1 MKPSELSRRN
11 FLNRCAVCAAGLAAY
26 PMLGE
31 AMNYYPMPVLSKPKV
46 KPVIKTIF
54 AYPDPAG
61 PIWPNIGYDFD
72 LKVADYKQKLL
83 AGCKDAEFRFV
94 TTMIGSDAE
103 AKRIIEEDP
112 EVDGYLYFL
121 VGCLWGNLSETLAQS
136 GKPMIMVDH
145 MYAGSGEF
153 LTAYASARRQK
164 LPVIPVSS
172 SDFNDVLKAVHY
184 LVTMKMLRASTMLV
198 VGGTPDP
205 KLTEVYG
212 IEVKG
217 VDFKEINDCYNAVPE
232 KEYKAKADEWI
243 NRSGKVVEPNLE
255 EIRKSAAMYLAMAG
269 VMEDHHAQ
277 AITVNCLGGIYSQ
290 QMVCAYPCIGFMELD
305 DQGFVGA
312 CEADQRSTLTKL
324 IMTYQAGRPGFI
336 SDPVIDTSKNQ
347 IIYAHCVAP
356 SKVYGPDGPYNPF
369 HIRSH
374 SEDRKGA
381 AIRSLM
387 PLGQMTT
394 TIEFDHNR
402 KQVIFHQGVTVEN
415 VDEDMACRSKLAVEV
430 KGDVFKLLNEWDQW
444 GWHRVTFFGDLK
456 REVETLAML
465 YGFEMLYEA

>member
-1 MKPSELSRRN
+1 MKTNPLSRRN
-11 FLNRCAVCAAGLAAY
+11 FLGRCAICAAGVSAY
-26 PMLGE
+26 PMIGQ
-31 AMNYYPMPVLSKPKV
+31 AMNYYPMPILSRPKV

-72 LKVADYKQKLL
+72 SWVAEQKKQLL
-83 AGCKDAEFRFV
+83 AGCKDAEFRFMN
-94 TTMIGSDAE
+94 TMIGTADE
-103 AKRIIEEDP
+103 AKRIVDEDP
-112 EVDGYLYFL
+112 NVDGYLYFL
-121 VGCLWGNLSETLAQS
+121 AGCIWGTLSETLAAS

-145 MYAGSGEF
+145 LYAGSGEF
-153 LTAYASARRQK
+153 LTSYAASRRKK

-184 LVTMKMLRASTMLV
+184 IVTLTLVKNSTMLV
-198 VGGTPDP
+198 VGGEPDL
-205 KLTEVYG
+205 KLQETYG
-212 IEVKG
+212 VKVKG
-217 VDFKEINDCYNAVPE
+217 IDFSEINNRYNAVPE
-232 KEYKAKADEWI
+232 KEYLAKADEWMK
-243 NRSGKVVEPNLE
+243 RSKKVLEPNVE

-269 VMEDHHAQ
+269 VMEDHNAQ
-277 AITVNCLGGIYSQ
+277 AITVNCLGGIYSEK
-290 QMVCAYPCIGFMELD
+290 MVCAYPCIGFMELD

-312 CEADQRSTLTKL
+312 CEADQRSTITKL
-324 IMTYQAGRPGFI
+324 IMSYQTGRPGFI

-387 PLGQMTT
+387 PLGKMTT
-394 TIEFDHNR
+394 TIEFDHN
-402 KQVIFHQGVTVEN
+402 KKMVIFHQGVTVEN

-430 KGDVFKLLNEWDQW
+430 KGDVYKLLNEWDLW

-456 REVETLAML
+456 REVETLATL
-465 YGFEMLYEA
+465 YGFEMVYEA

>member
-1 MKPSELSRRN
+1 MERRN
-11 FLNRCAVCAAGLAAY
+11 FINRCALCAAGLTALPA
-26 PMLGE
+26 LGH
-31 AMNYYPMPVLSKPKV
+31 ALNYYPMPLLRKPKV

-54 AYPDPAG
+54 AFPDPAG

-72 LKVADYKQKLL
+72 LKIADYKQKLL
-83 AGCKDAEFRFV
+83 AGCPDAEFRFMN
-94 TTMIGSDAE
+94 TMIGSAE
-103 AKRIIEEDP
+103 EAQRIIDEDP
-112 EVDGYLYFL
+112 NVDGYLYFL

-145 MYAGSGEF
+145 LYAGSGEF
-153 LTAYASARRQK
+153 LTAYAWARRRN

-172 SDFNDVLKAVHY
+172 SDFNDVLKAVSY
-184 LVTMKMLRASTMLV
+184 LVTMKMIANSTMLV
-198 VGGTPDP
+198 VGANPDP
-205 KLTEVYG
+205 VLQETYG
-212 IEVKG
+212 IQVKG
-217 VDFKEINDCYNAVPE
+217 VDFQEINKRYEAVPE
-232 KEYKAKADEWI
+232 KEFKAQADEWI
-243 NRSGKVVEPNLE
+243 KRSAAVIEPNLE

-269 VMEDHHAQ
+269 VMEDHNAQ
-277 AITVNCLGGIYSQ
+277 AITVNCLGGIYSG

-312 CEADQRSTLTKL
+312 CEADQRSTFTKL
-324 IMTYQAGRPGFI
+324 VMTYQTGRPGFI
-336 SDPVIDTSKNQ
+336 SDPVIDTAKNQ

-356 SKVYGPDGPYNPF
+356 SKVYGPSGPYNPF
-369 HIRSH
+369 HIRDH

-394 TIEFDHNR
+394 TIEFDHHK

-430 KGDVFKLLNEWDQW
+430 KGDVYKLLNEWDLW

-456 REVETLAML
+456 REVETLAAL

>member
-1 MKPSELSRRN
+1 M
-11 FLNRCAVCAAGLAAY
+11 GQ
-26 PMLGE
+26 
-31 AMNYYPMPVLSKPKV
+31 AMNYYPMPVLSKPKT
-46 KPVIKTIF
+46 KAVIKAIF
-54 AYPDPAG
+54 AYPDPSG

-72 LKVADYKQKLL
+72 SKVAEYKKKLEE
-83 AGCKDAEFRFV
+83 GCKHSEFRYL

-103 AKRIIEEDP
+103 AKKIIESDP
-112 EVDGYLYFL
+112 DVDGYLYFL

-145 MYAGSGEF
+145 LYAGSGEF
-153 LTAYASARRQK
+153 LTSYAWARRKK

-172 SDFNDVLKAVHY
+172 SDFNDVILAVRF
-184 LVTMKMLRASTMLV
+184 LETMKMIRSSTMLV
-198 VGGTPDP
+198 VGGNPDL
-205 KLTEVYG
+205 KLSETYG
-212 IEVKG
+212 IQVKG
-217 VDFKEINDCYNAVPE
+217 IDFKEINKRYEAVPE
-232 KEYKAKADEWI
+232 KEYIAKADEWMK
-243 NRSGKVVEPNLE
+243 RAKKVVEPNKE

-269 VMEDHHAQ
+269 VMEDHNAQ
-277 AITVNCLGGIYSQ
+277 AITVNCLGGIYSE
-290 QMVCAYPCIGFMELD
+290 QMVCAYPCMGFMELD

-312 CEADQRSTLTKL
+312 CEADQRSTITKL
-324 IMTYQAGRPGFI
+324 IMSYQTGRPGFI

-356 SKVYGPDGPYNPF
+356 SKVYGPDGPYNPI

-387 PLGQMTT
+387 PLGEMTT
-394 TIEFDHNR
+394 TLEFDHGK

-430 KGDVFKLLNEWDQW
+430 KGDVYKLLNEWDQW
-444 GWHRVTFFGDLK
+444 GWHRVTFYGDLK
-456 REVETLAML
+456 REVETLATL
-465 YGFEMLYEA
+465 YGFEMVYEA

>member
-1 MKPSELSRRN
+1 MS
-11 FLNRCAVCAAGLAAY
+11 LATVQ
-26 PMLGE
+26 M
-31 AMNYYPMPVLSKPKV
+31 
-46 KPVIKTIF
+46 
-54 AYPDPAG
+54 
-61 PIWPNIGYDFD
+61 FD
-72 LKVADYKQKLL
+72 
-83 AGCKDAEFRFV
+83 
-94 TTMIGSDAE
+94 SDE
-103 AKRIIEEDP
+103 PGAK
-112 EVDGYLYFL
+112 GQ
-121 VGCLWGNLSETLAQS
+121 VG
-136 GKPMIMVDH
+136 
-145 MYAGSGEF
+145 
-153 LTAYASARRQK
+153 
-164 LPVIPVSS
+164 
-172 SDFNDVLKAVHY
+172 
-184 LVTMKMLRASTMLV
+184 V
-198 VGGTPDP
+198 VGVPIDCVEDM
-205 KLTEVYG
+205 EVLFRD
-212 IEVKG
+212 IPIDRISV
-217 VDFKEINDCYNAVPE
+217 
-232 KEYKAKADEWI
+232 
-243 NRSGKVVEPNLE
+243 SVVTHYPRNTAILFP
-255 EIRKSAAMYLAMAG
+255 MYLAMAG

-430 KGDVFKLLNEWDQW
+430 KGDVFKLLNQWDQW

>member
-1 MKPSELSRRN
+1 M
-11 FLNRCAVCAAGLAAY
+11 
-26 PMLGE
+26 GE
-31 AMNYYPMPVLSKPKV
+31 AMNYYPMPVLSKPKT
-46 KPVIKTIF
+46 KAVIKTIF

-72 LKVADYKQKLL
+72 SKVAEYKQKLL
-83 AGCKDAEFRFV
+83 DGCKNAEFRFM

-103 AKRIIEEDP
+103 AKRIIESDP

-121 VGCLWGNLSETLAQS
+121 VGCLWGNLSEALAQS

-145 MYAGSGEF
+145 LYAGSGEF
-153 LTAYASARRQK
+153 LTAYAWARRKK

-172 SDFNDVLKAVHY
+172 SDFNDVIRAVRY
-184 LVTMKMLRASTMLV
+184 LETMKMVRNSTMLV
-198 VGGTPDP
+198 VGGNPDP
-205 KLTEVYG
+205 KLTEIYG
-212 IEVKG
+212 INVKG
-217 VDFKEINDCYNAVPE
+217 IDFKEINKRYEAVTE
-232 KEYKAKADEWI
+232 KQYIAKADEWI
-243 NRSGKVVEPNLE
+243 KRAKKVVEPKTE

-269 VMEDHHAQ
+269 VMEDHKAQ
-277 AITVNCLGGIYSQ
+277 AITVNCLGGIYSE

-312 CEADQRSTLTKL
+312 CEADQRSTITKL
-324 IMTYQAGRPGFI
+324 IMSYLTGRPGFI

-347 IIYAHCVAP
+347 IIYAHCVAS

-387 PLGQMTT
+387 PLGEMTT
-394 TIEFDHNR
+394 TLEFDHGK
-402 KQVIFHQGVTVEN
+402 KQIIFHQGVTVEN

-430 KGDVFKLLNEWDQW
+430 KGDVYKLLNEWDQW

-456 REVETLAML
+456 REVETLATL
-465 YGFEMLYEA
+465 YGFEMVYEA

>member
-1 MKPSELSRRN
+1 
-11 FLNRCAVCAAGLAAY
+11 
-26 PMLGE
+26 
-31 AMNYYPMPVLSKPKV
+31 MNYYPLPVLSKPKV

-54 AYPDPAG
+54 AYPDPSG

-72 LKVADYKQKLL
+72 SKVAEYKQKLL
-83 AGCKDAEFRFV
+83 AGCKDAEFRFMN
-94 TTMIGSDAE
+94 TMIGSAEE
-103 AKRIIEEDP
+103 AKRIVDEDP
-112 EVDGYLYFL
+112 NVDGYLYFL

-145 MYAGSGEF
+145 LFAGSGEF
-153 LTAYASARRQK
+153 LTAYAASHRKK

-172 SDFNDVLKAVHY
+172 SDFNDVLKAVKY
-184 LVTMKMLRASTMLV
+184 LVTIKLIQNSTMLV
-198 VGGTPDP
+198 VGGNPDV
-205 KLTEVYG
+205 KLQEVYG
-212 IEVKG
+212 IQVKG
-217 VDFKEINDCYNAVPE
+217 VDFSEINDRYKAVPE
-232 KEYKAKADEWI
+232 KEFRATADTWI
-243 NRSGKVVEPNLE
+243 KRSGKILETNVE

-269 VMEDHHAQ
+269 VMEDHNAQ
-277 AITVNCLGGIYSQ
+277 AITVNCLGGIYSE

-312 CEADQRSTLTKL
+312 CEADQRSTMTKI
-324 IMTYQAGRPGFI
+324 IMSYQTGHPGFI

-387 PLGQMTT
+387 PIGEMTT
-394 TIEFDHNR
+394 TVEFDHAR
-402 KQVIFHQGVTVEN
+402 KQVIFHQGLTVEN

-444 GWHRVTFFGDLK
+444 GWHRVTFFGDLR
-456 REVETLAML
+456 REVETLATL
-465 YGFEMLYEA
+465 YGFEMVYEVSVPEKR